1 MRWMGKS
8 VGCAV
13 LIIVMSLPRLLLAAP
28 PAFGQVTIPRVS
40 TPPRLEDFLHM
51 KPTPAWDGQMANSE
65 RFIQRT
71 PRGRLLTGAAF
82 RHLGLAEPQRDVGQF
97 GLFGDTD
104 SET

>member
-8 VGCAV
+8 VGRAV

-40 TPPRLEDFLHM
+40 TPPRLYAFRQL
-51 KPTPAWDGQMANSE
+51 KPTPAWHGKMANLD

-71 PRGRLLTGAAF
+71 PSDADPGPPPPRTS
-82 RHLGLAEPQRDVGQF
+82 LGYEPNNH
-97 GLFGDTD
+97 
-104 SET
+104 